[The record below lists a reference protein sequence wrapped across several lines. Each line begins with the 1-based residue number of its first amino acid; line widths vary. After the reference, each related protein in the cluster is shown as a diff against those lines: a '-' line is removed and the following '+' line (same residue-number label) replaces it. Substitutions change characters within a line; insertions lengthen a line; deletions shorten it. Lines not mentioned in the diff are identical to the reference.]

1 MLVLHSYINICNIII
16 VKLTTLLMT
25 LLVIIDIYLLSTW
38 VNTINTIN
46 TNINIMYVVISYTIC
61 FWFLAL

>member
-1 MLVLHSYINICNIII
+1 
-16 VKLTTLLMT
+16 MT

-46 TNINIMYVVISYTIC
+46 TNINNMYVVISYTP
-61 FWFLAL
+61 LAFGFSLFDDAFVHEVECYEVYHINVYI